1 MNTYRRICALPTARW
16 RTFPE
21 DPVMTCPSSW
31 ENVSALILW
40 NMSVQP
46 CVNLFACWNL
56 GPLPGI
62 LMDRKSSRKNSILV
76 NTVHW
81 YICSKCSRRKQNIK
95 HVLLHWQIVRQYN
108 ESLDVMWVSVHF
120 ICEFLVE
127 PYIWNDKKKH
137 HFKHFLS
144 AVLSAAFWKCSSNPL
159 TPAVSQCFIVKRNKI
174 LVENSVVLTNFSLTF
189 EHTVAFED
197 HNIDRCQ

>member
-81 YICSKCSRRKQNIK
+81 YICSNCSRRKQNIK

-127 PYIWNDKKKH
+127 PYIWNDKKKTS
-137 HFKHFLS
+137 FQTLSLCGAQCCFL
-144 AVLSAAFWKCSSNPL
+144 KM
-159 TPAVSQCFIVKRNKI
+159 Q
-174 LVENSVVLTNFSLTF
+174 F
-189 EHTVAFED
+189 EP
-197 HNIDRCQ
+197 IDTCCQSMFYCQT